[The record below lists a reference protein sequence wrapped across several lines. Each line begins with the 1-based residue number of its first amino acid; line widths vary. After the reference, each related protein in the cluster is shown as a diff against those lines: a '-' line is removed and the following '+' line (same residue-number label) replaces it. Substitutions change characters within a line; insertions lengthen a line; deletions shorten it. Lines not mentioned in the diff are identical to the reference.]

1 MLAFE
6 GVQALGGACHSVRN
20 AHLCVH
26 QVDSPL
32 QARLQE
38 HMPVKTAVDTSKM
51 LLSPMP
57 GKLVS
62 IAVKVGDKVAPGQEL
77 VVVEAMKMQNVLK
90 SQVGAVVR
98 AGTEPFPCMPPRY
111 TQITFCALGVW

>member
-1 MLAFE
+1 M
-6 GVQALGGACHSVRN
+6 
-20 AHLCVH
+20 H

-32 QARLQE
+32 QARLQAY
-38 HMPVKTAVDTSKM
+38 MPEKVALDTSKM

-90 SQVGAVVR
+90 SQVAGVVR
-98 AGTEPFPCMPPRY
+98 AGLNPMPRRLFV
-111 TQITFCALGVW
+111 T

>member
-1 MLAFE
+1 
-6 GVQALGGACHSVRN
+6 
-20 AHLCVH
+20 
-26 QVDSPL
+26 
-32 QARLQE
+32 
-38 HMPVKTAVDTSKM
+38 MPVKTAVDTSKM

-90 SQVGAVVR
+90 SHVGAVVR
-98 AGTEPFPCMPPRY
+98 AGTQAIPMHASSVHTNHLLRTRSLVGAHAVEE
-111 TQITFCALGVW
+111 